1 MKKTLGFIVI
11 IIVLIMLL
19 SPEEEV
25 RIRVIA
31 NSDSSYDQRMKLD
44 VARHLENLLLETRD
58 LDIIKKEIE
67 YLISDY
73 NCDYEVIVAYK
84 DQKYETKYI
93 GNQVYAG
100 GVYKT
105 LVISIG
111 EAKGKNY
118 WSMLYP
124 EYFNVEFEDVNSG
137 DVEFGWWIID
147 FFKGE

>member
-118 WSMLYP
+118 WSMFYP